1 MAGATSLRAC
11 CCHATANLQVKNV
24 PEALHLRLKDY
35 ANRRGRTLSQVV
47 LEALEH
53 ELARAEFRER
63 LETRPPT
70 QLSVSA
76 ASLLEEER
84 SQRDQK
90 LST

>member
-1 MAGATSLRAC
+1 MLLSC
-11 CCHATANLQVKNV
+11 YKHDMANLQVKNV
-24 PEALHLRLKDY
+24 PETLHLRLKNY

-53 ELARAEFRER
+53 ELARADFRER

-84 SQRDQK
+84 SRRDQE
-90 LST
+90 LPT